1 MAYDVKN
8 TIQKLFDDDG
18 LREILLGVEEYF
30 DNMDLYVFDNW
41 IDGEL
46 VEGPIVSK
54 YWVECTFKYQKEK
67 MPDPR
72 GSLLFLNQGTKI
84 TFKEDIEL
92 VPIHIPLSP
101 DDIDS
106 QTGKSKDKEVPII
119 LVKFQIPRRLVDTK
133 SVQEYEIMD
142 QDDAQE
148 ADNIAEEANFPD
160 DSMDGS
166 ESGIENQDMNKG
178 TM

>member
-1 MAYDVKN
+1 MAYDTKD

-46 VEGPIVSK
+46 VQGPIVSK
-54 YWVECTFKYQKEK
+54 YWVDCTFKYTKEK

-72 GSLLFLNQGTKI
+72 GSLLFINQGTKI
-84 TFKEDIEL
+84 TFKEDVEL
-92 VPIHIPLSP
+92 VPIHVPM
-101 DDIDS
+101 DQNDIDP
-106 QTGKSKDKEVPII
+106 QTGKSKDEEVPII
-119 LVKFQIPRRLVDTK
+119 LVNFHIPRRLVDTR

-142 QDDAQE
+142 QDDSRE
-148 ADNIAEEANFPD
+148 ANNIAEEASFSEDAPQD
-160 DSMDGS
+160 DLGS
-166 ESGIENQDMNKG
+166 DLPEGM
-178 TM
+178 